1 MPGWGAGEQIF
12 LEVLDRSAPCE
23 THLQS
28 PGSHEKC
35 GMLVQNENEGAHDTC
50 GLDGKEAT
58 MAKESS
64 FDVVSTVDM
73 QEVDNAFQ
81 QSRKEL
87 SQRYDLK
94 DSGAEIS
101 LDKAGKSMGVAA
113 PSDFVAKQV
122 IDVISSKLVKRGIDL
137 AAVKWGDSQAAAGQS
152 VRRTA
157 TIVEG
162 IDRDT
167 AGAINKDI
175 KATKL
180 KVKVQIEGDKVRV
193 SSASRDTLQ
202 EVITFLKDQD
212 YGQPLQYVN
221 YR

>member
-1 MPGWGAGEQIF
+1 
-12 LEVLDRSAPCE
+12 
-23 THLQS
+23 
-28 PGSHEKC
+28 
-35 GMLVQNENEGAHDTC
+35 
-50 GLDGKEAT
+50 

-64 FDVVSTVDM
+64 FDVVSSVDM

-81 QSRKEL
+81 QAKREL

-94 DSGAEIS
+94 GSGAEIS
-101 LDKAGKSMGVAA
+101 LDKQKKILTVEA

-122 IDVISSKLVKRGIDL
+122 IDVIGSKLIKRGIDL
-137 AAVKWGDSQAAAGQS
+137 AAVRWADPIPAAGQS
-152 VRRTA
+152 IRQNA

-162 IDRDT
+162 IDKDT
-167 AGAINKDI
+167 AGKINKDI
-175 KATKL
+175 KSTKL
-180 KVKVQIEGDKVRV
+180 KVKVQIEGDKLRV

-202 EVITFLKDQD
+202 EVIAFLKGQD